1 MFGDSPLVR
10 IEQGAPPEKK
20 DKPPKSKRADK
31 KKAAHRRDNRR
42 AAAPAKPDPSRVESS
57 PSLAKETRREKG
69 HRTSSAADDAWLE
82 GWIERVSE
90 ADGIQSWP
98 VLQPNG
104 VRANL
109 TSAWGE
115 FAGADFEQAEH
126 GMQERINGED
136 FHDPQPAQLMAA
148 FFRECIDRK
157 TRSCGEAPHHSGDE
171 ECRGAAAA
179 AASNPRGAKKRR
191 PRADQ
196 MVAEASKQ
204 KAARIESD
212 GEQNEDEGEDCGE
225 GGDGLTDAE
234 LAEQAAMEEAMA
246 ASLEASKTRLGVR
259 HRPNN
264 SGSLGGNFSPPIDLE
279 LSILPVSGDAG

>member
-1 MFGDSPLVR
+1 
-10 IEQGAPPEKK
+10 
-20 DKPPKSKRADK
+20 
-31 KKAAHRRDNRR
+31 
-42 AAAPAKPDPSRVESS
+42 
-57 PSLAKETRREKG
+57 
-69 HRTSSAADDAWLE
+69 
-82 GWIERVSE
+82 
-90 ADGIQSWP
+90 
-98 VLQPNG
+98 
-104 VRANL
+104 
-109 TSAWGE
+109 
-115 FAGADFEQAEH
+115 
-126 GMQERINGED
+126 
-136 FHDPQPAQLMAA
+136 
-148 FFRECIDRK
+148 
-157 TRSCGEAPHHSGDE
+157 
-171 ECRGAAAA
+171 
-179 AASNPRGAKKRR
+179 
-191 PRADQ
+191 